1 MGSRSRKRNFNPG
14 NLIVLLA
21 VGALG
26 LSFWVPYGTADRTA
40 RVEERAGEIAALL
53 LEAASDCQP
62 LDLGSREVYSLLQ
75 ARTAKAAHSRG
86 IPGSSFVDPELPEE
100 ELDWGS
106 FLYRGKHY
114 CFQVTLTPEKRL
126 AGDLVA
132 PVEVYAWPAT
142 EVGPGHTV
150 FFFSETE
157 YPAFSRNLSSGFAGT
172 TNAPRPG
179 LGLPHPDDPRDNPD
193 WYRGT
198 DDERWIRLK

>member
-14 NLIVLLA
+14 NLLVGLA

-62 LDLGSREVYSLLQ
+62 LDLTDDRLYTLLE
-75 ARTAKAAHSRG
+75 ARTVKAAHAQG
-86 IPGSSFVDPELPEE
+86 IPSSSFVDPDLPVE

-114 CFQVTLTPEKRL
+114 CYQVTVTPEDQL
-126 AGDLVA
+126 QGDVVA

-142 EVGPGHTV
+142 ELGPGHTV
-150 FFFSETE
+150 FFFSETD

-172 TNAPRPG
+172 ENAPKPG
-179 LGLPHPDDPRDNPD
+179 LGRPHPDDRRESRD